1 MPKLDPRIKAI
12 AEIRDSKIKRTLERY
27 GIKVDNKENAND

>member
-27 GIKVDNKENAND
+27 GINIEKENAND